1 MSTSSFVVA
10 VVALILVA
18 VVVAVV
24 ALMVVAVV
32 VVVLIFVVVVVAVV
46 ALIVVAVFVAV
57 VVLILVVVVGAST
70 FDIEMSRTAAKN
82 LLMCHI
88 TAAAA
93 VSFCPDISCL
103 LSM

>member
-10 VVALILVA
+10 VVALI
-18 VVVAVV
+18 
-24 ALMVVAVV
+24 VV
-32 VVVLIFVVVVVAVV
+32 VVVVVVVVVAVV
-46 ALIVVAVFVAV
+46 VAV

-70 FDIEMSRTAAKN
+70 FDIEMSRTAAKS

-93 VSFCPDISCL
+93 AADSFYPDISCL

>member
-10 VVALILVA
+10 VVALI
-18 VVVAVV
+18 
-24 ALMVVAVV
+24 VVAVV
-32 VVVLIFVVVVVAVV
+32 V
-46 ALIVVAVFVAV
+46 VAV
-57 VVLILVVVVGAST
+57 VVLILVVFVGAST
-70 FDIEMSRTAAKN
+70 FDIEMSRTAAKS

-93 VSFCPDISCL
+93 ADSFYPDISCL